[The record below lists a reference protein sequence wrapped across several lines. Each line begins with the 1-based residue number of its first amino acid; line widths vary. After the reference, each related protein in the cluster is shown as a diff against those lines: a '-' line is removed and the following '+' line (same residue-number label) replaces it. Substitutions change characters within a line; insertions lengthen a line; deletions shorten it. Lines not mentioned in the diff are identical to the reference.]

1 MEPDDWGKVDIFI
14 DDDIVTTPDL
24 HSNRDR
30 AVPSLLLALHALCRP
45 TDPSEPIAREDCLSL
60 GKLAEEGQLSECF
73 TVLGW
78 DIDTRCL
85 TIALPKKKFSRWDK
99 ELGEI
104 IACKK
109 VSFALLETTV
119 GRLNH
124 AASACPVM
132 RYFLSRI
139 HLALSAWDISRK
151 TKKVEHYSTSQVLD
165 DLRLWKKSF
174 LPAIQRGMS
183 LNLITYRRHSFLCW
197 SDAYP
202 MGLGGFVHRGF
213 AWRWQI
219 PPEFQNAV
227 KNKNNCLEFIASI
240 ITIWQAILDNWFNQ
254 EECFLSLGDN
264 SSSIGWLHKA
274 SIDPTKN
281 SPLFLAARKF
291 AKIILTNN
299 VCIYSQHIPG
309 VSNKIV
315 DALSRRFDLNDEQLT
330 SLINSSSYLQVH
342 SSFRICQIHPEI
354 NSWMI
359 YWLQKCSAMKESH
372 RTQRIKKIGCGNN
385 GLSMQKLLDSVMMY
399 GCQDYNQNTEL
410 TSLELLQPLSDGE
423 NFLAQTKKAWLLQQS
438 KRPWQNWLRCLGQTC
453 VIFEPWN
460 CSQNAH
466 LRTVLH
472 CSRFRPHS
480 SRW

>member
-1 MEPDDWGKVDIFI
+1 
-14 DDDIVTTPDL
+14 
-24 HSNRDR
+24 
-30 AVPSLLLALHALCRP
+30 
-45 TDPSEPIAREDCLSL
+45 
-60 GKLAEEGQLSECF
+60 
-73 TVLGW
+73 
-78 DIDTRCL
+78 
-85 TIALPKKKFSRWDK
+85 
-99 ELGEI
+99 
-104 IACKK
+104 
-109 VSFALLETTV
+109 
-119 GRLNH
+119 
-124 AASACPVM
+124 
-132 RYFLSRI
+132 
-139 HLALSAWDISRK
+139 
-151 TKKVEHYSTSQVLD
+151 
-165 DLRLWKKSF
+165 
-174 LPAIQRGMS
+174 
-183 LNLITYRRHSFLCW
+183 
-197 SDAYP
+197 
-202 MGLGGFVHRGF
+202 
-213 AWRWQI
+213 
-219 PPEFQNAV
+219 
-227 KNKNNCLEFIASI
+227 
-240 ITIWQAILDNWFNQ
+240 LDNWFNQ

-372 RTQRIKKIGCGNN
+372 RTQRIKKIGCGND
-385 GLSMQKLLDSVMMY
+385 GLSMQNLSDSAMMY

>member
-1 MEPDDWGKVDIFI
+1 
-14 DDDIVTTPDL
+14 
-24 HSNRDR
+24 
-30 AVPSLLLALHALCRP
+30 
-45 TDPSEPIAREDCLSL
+45 
-60 GKLAEEGQLSECF
+60 
-73 TVLGW
+73 
-78 DIDTRCL
+78 
-85 TIALPKKKFSRWDK
+85 
-99 ELGEI
+99 
-104 IACKK
+104 
-109 VSFALLETTV
+109 
-119 GRLNH
+119 
-124 AASACPVM
+124 M

-309 VSNKIV
+309 VSNKIAN
-315 DALSRRFDLNDEQLT
+315 ALSRRFDLNDEQLT

-372 RTQRIKKIGCGNN
+372 RAQRIKKIGCGNN